1 MKKFYPFFLVLFF
14 TFNGLNAQ
22 YNNSFQAGEWFRFRV
37 HYGIFNASYATLQ
50 VKNSSYLEK
59 PVYHV
64 VGKGKSTGL
73 LGLFFKVDDN
83 FESFFDIKTGMPY
96 KYVLKVEEG
105 PTTKDKEVF
114 FEHEDQRII
123 VKDNENNQA
132 VHLPLKSN
140 VQDMISMFYFLRN
153 AINPKELKKNQA
165 FELDMIYDDELFK
178 FKLVFIEREVIR
190 TKFGKIST
198 LVFKPYV
205 SKGRVFK
212 EEESLT
218 VWVSDDANKIPL
230 RIKANLTV
238 GSIKADLDAFK
249 GLKHPFTVKVEE

>member
-1 MKKFYPFFLVLFF
+1 MQKLYFFSLAFFLSLSS
-14 TFNGLNAQ
+14 LKAQ
-22 YNNSFQAGEWFRFRV
+22 YNQSFQSGEWFRFRV

-50 VKNSSYLEK
+50 VNDSIYRQK

-64 VGKGKSTGL
+64 VGKGRSTGL

-83 FESFFDIKTGMPY
+83 FESFFDKQTGLPY

-105 PTTKDKEVF
+105 PTTKDKEVY
-114 FEHEDQRII
+114 FEHQDQKIT
-123 VKDNENNQA
+123 VKNNENNHA
-132 VHLPLKSN
+132 AELPLKSN

-153 AINPKELKKNQA
+153 TINPKELKKNQA
-165 FELDMIYDDELFK
+165 FDLDMIYDDELFR
-178 FKLVFIEREVIR
+178 FKLVFVKREVIR
-190 TKFGKIST
+190 TKFGKIPA

-230 RIKANLTV
+230 RIKADLAV

-249 GLKHPFTVKVEE
+249 GLKHPFTVQVDN